1 MIRLKKMLLVHWFT
15 YQKQVIEF
23 DDINFLTGPTASGKS
38 TIIDA
43 LQIVLLGEA
52 SGRFFNKAA
61 NENSQRTLK
70 GYLYGEMGDNAEAG
84 FHYLRSGRKFSS
96 YIVLEFQDTERK
108 RDFCTGVVFDCTAE
122 KSDPTHKWF
131 ILHKTGI
138 PENLFIDEATR
149 KPYSGAE
156 LKTFLM
162 KLTGGRTDE
171 FSIYLG
177 NSEYQKAIAVKYGNI
192 NQKYRTL
199 LRKAVPFKPI
209 NNITQFI
216 TEAVCEVNNP
226 VNILDMQNDIRKYKE
241 LEDDAVRIQERIA
254 VLREISDY
262 TVQYAKEWDKY
273 LQQKYIVEKASE
285 VEKAEVLHALQ
296 DEVEQCLE
304 KIDAIDV
311 EYNVIQKR
319 IDGFQAE
326 RDELFFKLRSS
337 DAMRLKEELD
347 EKIGKLKTEIARCE
361 NLINRA
367 FHKLKMLSDEWFP
380 MLEKLCRQ
388 GVEPDM
394 AFMELIRD
402 IRLLDRKELAGFSFS
417 EASRCFHSF
426 RDTVMKEEMD
436 TSRKLE
442 KIRRDI
448 DDLDEKIE
456 NLENGIKPFPEEV
469 AVLKGILER
478 KLSERHGKDVRI
490 SVLSDELEIQDESW
504 RNAVENVL
512 LREKFYLLVDEEYLD
527 EAIDIYENDEE
538 AAYIFTTGIVDT
550 RKTSG
555 SLPVENSLFSTV
567 ASENKMALSYVR
579 EVLGG
584 ITMVDDESDLQNHVS
599 AITRDSMIWKD
610 SAVTHLGSYDTDPFI
625 GQAASRNL
633 LERFESLKMQKKQEE
648 LAVSSLHAIYDDMCS
663 LDILENR
670 EAEIFADDVKC
681 IASLEGLSVDLKAA
695 EQELEAASESLI
707 YVSDMERQ
715 IAELESKKAQETRKS
730 ESMMQ
735 EKGSLNSHVHQL
747 MDSTIPVIQT
757 ELEEIRNSIMEAFD
771 STWIHD
777 IGEPRFLKEKQ
788 RGTETQSL
796 RERFNS
802 AMMRTHES
810 CEDILKSRR
819 VCRNGYNQRFN
830 TSYDAEVLDNI
841 EYDQALEELE
851 RNKLPEYLEKIK
863 EAMVE
868 DYGRFRD
875 YFIYKI
881 KSNIQDCQKQIRALN
896 RALAQS
902 VFATDSYKF
911 EVKSNPQY
919 RKFYDM
925 FMDESLMDIRDASLF
940 SDDFNNRYADE
951 IQELF
956 DKLIVADARQT
967 VEERQRFEKNVAFYT
982 DYRNYLIFDLIVTD
996 GSGREQHLSK
1006 TLNKKSGGE
1015 TQIPFYIALLAS
1027 FNQVC
1032 RVRNENDNN
1041 TIRLIILDEAF
1052 SKMDGERIKVSIEL
1066 LKAFGLQ
1073 AIFSAPPEKI
1083 NDISPLS
1090 DKTLIVYRDDMKSTV
1105 RDYSV
1110 IKEDREA

>member
-1 MIRLKKMLLVHWFT
+1 MIKLKKMLLIHWFT

-96 YIVLEFQDTERK
+96 YIVLEFHDSERK
-108 RDFCTGVVFDCTAE
+108 RDFCTGVVFDCPVE

-131 ILHKTGI
+131 ILHKSGI

-149 KPYSGAE
+149 KPYSGAD

-162 KLTGGRTDE
+162 KLTGGRSDE

-177 NSEYQKAIAVKYGNI
+177 NAEYQKAVAVKYGNI

-209 NNITQFI
+209 SNITQFI

-226 VNILDMQNDIRKYKE
+226 VNIIDMQNDIRKYKE
-241 LEDDAVRIQERIA
+241 LENDAERIQKRITA
-254 VLREISDY
+254 LREISEY
-262 TVQYAKEWDKY
+262 TVQYAREWDKY
-273 LQQKYIVEKASE
+273 LQQKYIVEKARE
-285 VEKAEVLHALQ
+285 VEKAGVLHSLQ
-296 DEVEQCLE
+296 GEVDECLS
-304 KIDAIDV
+304 KIACIDV
-311 EYNVIQKR
+311 EYTGIQR
-319 IDGFQAE
+319 HIDELQHE
-326 RDELFFKLRSS
+326 RDELFLKLRSS
-337 DAMRLKEELD
+337 DAMRLKEALD
-347 EKIGKLKTEIARCE
+347 ERIGNLRAEIKRCE
-361 NLINRA
+361 ALVNRA

-380 MLEKLCRQ
+380 MLEKLRRQ
-388 GVEPDM
+388 GIEPDM
-394 AFMELIRD
+394 SFMELIRD
-402 IRLLDRKELAGFSFS
+402 IRLLDKKDLADFSFIDAA
-417 EASRCFHSF
+417 ASFHSF
-426 RDTVMKEEMD
+426 RDTVMKGEMD
-436 TSRKLE
+436 TGRQLD

-456 NLENGIKPFPEEV
+456 NLENGIKPFPPEV
-469 AVLKGILER
+469 AVLKGLLER
-478 KLSERHGKDVRI
+478 KLSERHGKDVGI
-490 SVLSDELEIQDESW
+490 SVLADELEIQDESW
-504 RNAVENVL
+504 RNAIENVL
-512 LREKFYLLVDEEYLD
+512 MREKFYLLVDEEYLD
-527 EAIDIYENDEE
+527 EAIDIYENDED
-538 AAYIFTTGIVDT
+538 AAYIYATGIIDT
-550 RKTSG
+550 RKTAGITS
-555 SLPVENSLFSTV
+555 VDNSLFSQV
-567 ASENKMALSYVR
+567 SSENRMALSYVG

-584 ITMVDDESDLQNHVS
+584 ITMVDDESELQDHDS
-599 AITRDSMIWKD
+599 AITSDSIIWKD
-610 SAVTHLGSYDTDPFI
+610 SSITHLGSYDTDPFI

-633 LERFESLKMQKKQEE
+633 LERFESLRMQRKQEE
-648 LAVSSLHAIYDDMCS
+648 LTVSSLHAIYDDMCS
-663 LDILENR
+663 LEVLESR
-670 EAEIFADDVKC
+670 EAEYLAEDVKC
-681 IASLEGLSVDLKAA
+681 IDSLEGLSADLRDA
-695 EQELEAASESLI
+695 EMELEAASESLI

-715 IAELESKKAQETRKS
+715 ISELEERKAQETRKS

-735 EKGSLNSHVHQL
+735 EKGSLNSRVHQL
-747 MDSTIPVIQT
+747 MDSTIPAIQT
-757 ELEEIRNSIMEAFD
+757 ELEEIRNGIMESFD
-771 STWIHD
+771 SSWIND
-777 IGEPRFLKEKQ
+777 VGEPRFQKENR

-796 RERFNS
+796 SERFNS
-802 AMMRTHES
+802 AMSRTHES

-819 VCRNGYNQRFN
+819 ICRNNYNQRFN
-830 TSYDAEVLDNI
+830 TSYDAEVLDNA
-841 EYDQALEELE
+841 EYDKALEELE
-851 RNKLPEYLEKIK
+851 ANKLPEYLEKIK
-863 EAMVE
+863 EAKVE
-868 DYGRFRD
+868 AYGRFRD
-875 YFIYKI
+875 DFIYKI

-902 VFATDSYKF
+902 VFATDSYRF

-967 VEERQRFEKNVAFYT
+967 EEERQRFEKNVAFYT
-982 DYRNYLIFDLIVTD
+982 DYRNYLLFDLIVRD

-1110 IKEDREA
+1110 IRED